1 MGQKILGVIHGKNCG
16 ARNYNQTWRNIMRE
30 LNGTKEMIG
39 VSNFNGATWI
49 LSDLQADIDQSEK
62 IDGNGVVHGDQKQA
76 IEDAVRT
83 ILANV
88 GEDAEREG
96 LQRTPHRVAKMY
108 DELLAGYETDPV
120 KLVNGAL
127 FDVEYDEMIVV
138 KDIEF
143 FSMCEHHMLPFYGRA
158 HVAYI
163 PSEKIIGLS
172 KIPRIVEMFARRL
185 QVQERMT
192 RQIAE
197 LIEEVL
203 DPQGVAVVVEG
214 SHMCSMMRGVK
225 KEHPRMVTST
235 MLGSFKENAM
245 TRNEFMQHLR
255 QTGNSPF

>member
-1 MGQKILGVIHGKNCG
+1 MSNS
-16 ARNYNQTWRNIMRE
+16 
-30 LNGTKEMIG
+30 NGTSNIIE
-39 VSNFNGATWI
+39 VSQLKGSEWI
-49 LSDLQADIDQSEK
+49 LSDPYKYAQTSERLENELDIKDESKRIVE
-62 IDGNGVVHGDQKQA
+62 N
-76 IEDAVRT
+76 AVRA
-83 ILANV
+83 ILQNV
-88 GEDAEREG
+88 GEDADREG

-108 DELLAGYETDPV
+108 DEILAGYDVDPV

-158 HVAYI
+158 HVAYL

-235 MLGSFKENAM
+235 MLGSFKENPM

-255 QTGNSPF
+255 QPGSMTF

>member
-1 MGQKILGVIHGKNCG
+1 
-16 ARNYNQTWRNIMRE
+16 MRD
-30 LNGTKEMIG
+30 LNGAKET
-39 VSNFNGATWI
+39 VEVPRLNGANWI
-49 LSDLQADIDQSEK
+49 LSDPREEIDQLEK
-62 IDGNGVVHGDQKQA
+62 SGESGIDDITRKLA
-76 IEDAVRT
+76 IEEAVRE
-83 ILANV
+83 ILVNV
-88 GEDAEREG
+88 GEDAGREG
-96 LQRTPHRVAKMY
+96 LQRTPHRVANMY
-108 DELLAGYETDPV
+108 DELLAGYKMDPV

-163 PSEKIIGLS
+163 PSDKIIGLS
-172 KIPRIVEMFARRL
+172 KIPRIVDMFARRL

-197 LIEEVL
+197 LLEEIL

-235 MLGSFKENAM
+235 MLGSFKENSL

-255 QTGNSPF
+255 QPASISF